1 MVRKP
6 AGTASTVVAHIA
18 RTLLG
23 LALIFT
29 GTAHLTFARAE
40 FLAQVP
46 PWIPLDAD
54 VVVLA
59 SGVVEIALGVGLV
72 ALIKAQRQFGLA
84 TAIFFVAIFP
94 GNLAQFFGHVDA
106 FGLDTDAA
114 RGIRLL
120 FQPLLVLWALWST
133 RALSLFFKLK

>member
-6 AGTASTVVAHIA
+6 AGGASTVVAHIA

-40 FLAQVP
+40 FHAQVP
-46 PWIPLDAD
+46 PWMPLDAD
-54 VVVLA
+54 FVVLA
-59 SGVVEIALGVGLV
+59 SGVIEIGLGIGLIALV
-72 ALIKAQRQFGLA
+72 KAQRQFGLA
-84 TAIFFVAIFP
+84 TAIFFLAIFP

-133 RALSLFFKLK
+133 RALSLFSKLK